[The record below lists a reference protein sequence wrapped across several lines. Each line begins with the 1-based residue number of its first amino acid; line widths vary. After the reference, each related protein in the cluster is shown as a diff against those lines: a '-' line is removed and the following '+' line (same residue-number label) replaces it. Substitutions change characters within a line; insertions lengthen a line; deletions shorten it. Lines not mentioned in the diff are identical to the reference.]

1 MSDVLL
7 FWSNVLCLLAIGL
20 VAVMVLRALRRARL
34 RSGVAAAQSTPSLK
48 QRRAANDYTV
58 VSSLLTAAEQT
69 YYAALR
75 AALPAEYTIMVQV
88 ALNRLV
94 VVQRLPKTHHWR
106 DPRWSRIAQK
116 SLDYVVVRTAD
127 MVPVLVIELDDAS
140 HTQQMRIARDALVDD
155 VLRDAGLPMIHQ
167 PVRATYDRMAIQAQL
182 LGYLTP

>member
-1 MSDVLL
+1 MLL
-7 FWSNVLCLLAIGL
+7 FWSNVLFLLAIGL
-20 VAVMVLRALRRARL
+20 VAVVVMRALRRL
-34 RSGVAAAQSTPSLK
+34 RQRRGFAPALGSPSLA
-48 QRRAANDYTV
+48 QRRIANDYAV
-58 VSSLLTAAEQT
+58 VTSLLTAAEQT
-69 YYAALR
+69 YYAVLR

-155 VLRDAGLPMIHQ
+155 VLRDAGLPVIHQ

-182 LGYLTP
+182 LVYLTP